1 MKAAAGRLLALAF
14 VPALLLALFAPQALA
29 GDPVLVSLNW
39 VPGINLSFTFSLDGF
54 SILFAL
60 IVAGIGVLVM
70 FYAAAYRAKVERPG
84 GSSPSFLRFV
94 AAFLYLGLPAN
105 L

>member
-39 VPGINLSFTFSLDGF
+39 VPGINLSFSFSLDGF

-70 FYAAAYRAKVERPG
+70 FYAAAYLGKGERTGRFYAYLLLFG
-84 GSSPSFLRFV
+84 G
-94 AAFLYLGLPAN
+94 AMLG
-105 L
+105 